1 MAVTPLWQEEQVPE
15 TAAWSKLTEVQLLVT
30 WQSSQV
36 LELEIWLAPL
46 PVADTPLWQV
56 EQVPDT
62 DEWSKLTAV
71 QLLVT

>member
-1 MAVTPLWQEEQVPE
+1 M
-15 TAAWSKLTEVQLLVT
+15 EVQLLVT